1 MSSEEIFER
10 IYSDIKK
17 FKSEGKV
24 IKILNGD
31 DSPSVIPIDKL
42 CKQPIEGLLYDLDL
56 DTATLMTLYKEKP
69 LEFANYMAI
78 VNIIEF
84 LHNEYMQNKN
94 K

>member
-1 MSSEEIFER
+1 MTNEEIFER

-17 FKSEGKV
+17 FKSEGKI

-31 DSPSVIPIDKL
+31 DSPSVISIDKL
-42 CKQPIEGLLYDLDL
+42 CEQPIEGLLYDLDL

-69 LEFANYMAI
+69 LVFANFLAI
-78 VNIIEF
+78 ANTIEF
-84 LHNEYMQNKN
+84 LHNEYLKNKN